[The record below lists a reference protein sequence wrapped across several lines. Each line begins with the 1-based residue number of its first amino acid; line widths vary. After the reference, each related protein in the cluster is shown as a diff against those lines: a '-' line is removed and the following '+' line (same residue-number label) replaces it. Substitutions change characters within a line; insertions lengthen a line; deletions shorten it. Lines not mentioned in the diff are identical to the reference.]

1 MATYLIEAYAA
12 GAPADGAVRLGE
24 HVHVREELYIAA
36 DETWLCVVEAPSRAA
51 VEAAARL
58 AGVHYD
64 RLTQAE
70 AQSW

>member
-12 GAPADGAVRLGE
+12 GAPAGGAVRLGE

-58 AGVHYD
+58 AGVRYD

-70 AQSW
+70 APSW